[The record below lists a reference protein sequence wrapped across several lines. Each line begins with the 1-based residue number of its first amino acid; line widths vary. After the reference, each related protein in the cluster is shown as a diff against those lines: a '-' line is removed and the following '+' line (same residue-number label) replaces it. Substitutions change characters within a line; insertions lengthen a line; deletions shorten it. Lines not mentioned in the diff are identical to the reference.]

1 MTELSAQRRQVLD
14 ALADEFLALTPRGR
28 RMIGIDGPKGA
39 GKSRFGHDLAEVL
52 RERGVEVVEAS
63 HDDFARPSAERWARG
78 RHSAWGNYHDT
89 FDDGAFRRDLVE
101 PFRVR
106 ATDASPQPP
115 FRTRVFDLAT
125 DLPVDEPARTAGP
138 DAVLV
143 ADGAF
148 LHRPELRGLWH
159 FSVWLEVDPAER
171 TRRLAERDGLSTDP
185 DDPLAA
191 RYSGAQELY
200 VDDAHPNTAATAIV
214 DNTDP
219 DAPWRRF
226 ADYCVAPPRAR

>member
-1 MTELSAQRRQVLD
+1 VTDLPDARRRTLD
-14 ALADEFLALTPRGR
+14 ALADEFLMLTPRGR
-28 RMIGIDGPKGA
+28 RMLAIDGADGA
-39 GKSRFGHDLAEVL
+39 GKSHFARDLAAVL

-63 HDDFARPSAERWARG
+63 HDDFARPRDERWARG
-78 RHSAWGNYHDT
+78 RHSAWGCYHDT
-89 FDDGAFRRDLVE
+89 YDDGAFRRELVE

-138 DAVLV
+138 DAVLIV
-143 ADGAF
+143 DGVF

-185 DDPLAA
+185 DDPHAA
-191 RYSGAQELY
+191 RYAGAQELY
-200 VDDAHPNTAATAIV
+200 FDDAHPNTAATAIV

-219 DAPWRRF
+219 DAPLRRF
-226 ADYCVAPPRAR
+226 ADYCVVPPRAR